1 MAVNQYGQNFSG
13 NDDFRGYL
21 AALSEGGDK
30 AAQAALGFVGND
42 GVIDTTSWHNFFNN
56 NSSNGQVWDP
66 ATNTFSQATPNPFED
81 AARFGS
87 NAKYYNAE
95 EFVKNMY
102 SGWSS
107 GRSDGAAY
115 STQLAN
121 QQAQIA
127 AANAAAAAQQK
138 AIDDAKAEEERL
150 AKEEEARV
158 RDYNRGFLADRKT
171 ELEEL
176 LGRTDTLEKQGLDK
190 ILRAYDDERIKSQ
203 NDKTKQMANY
213 NDLKTEQGTNKV
225 SSFEKLN
232 QGANQ
237 AYRSLAQIIGRGAG
251 TGSSAFRDLLPN
263 AIGNQVSSGREGV
276 LQDYGQNM
284 QKIGKSKKEYESS
297 FEEVLRDL
305 LNQKTASEGSFKSG
319 LDTERQNVNLQLME
333 VLRQNQLNED
343 PKSKYETVR
352 AAIEPYKAANTK
364 LSNNI
369 DNYYEQYKP
378 TMTPKAAVINK
389 PDLGQFTVDR
399 ANINAQNQ
407 GVVDNPYASLLR
419 KRLEER

>member
-1 MAVNQYGQNFSG
+1 MNPIGVIERILTGGKSGDIYPGINVEAARKQFFGTDEERSTNQDIIDHFTFSGRDRQMQIGELPRTANSPTPDPETDPKNYSQDEAGINQYYA
-13 NDDFRGYL
+13 DLL
-21 AALSEGGDK
+21 AAQQQA
-30 AAQAALGFVGND
+30 AAQASA
-42 GVIDTTSWHNFFNN
+42 
-56 NSSNGQVWDP
+56 
-66 ATNTFSQATPNPFED
+66 
-81 AARFGS
+81 
-87 NAKYYNAE
+87 
-95 EFVKNMY
+95 
-102 SGWSS
+102 
-107 GRSDGAAY
+107 
-115 STQLAN
+115 
-121 QQAQIA
+121 
-127 AANAAAAAQQK
+127 
-138 AIDDAKAEEERL
+138 AKAEEERL
-150 AKEEEARV
+150 AREEEARV
-158 RDYNRGFLADRKT
+158 RDYNRGFLGDRKT

-176 LGRTDTLEKQGLDK
+176 LGRTGTLEKQGLDK
-190 ILRAYDDERIKSQ
+190 ILRAYDDEKTRAE
-203 NDKTKQMANY
+203 NDKTKQMGDY
-213 NDLKTEQGTNKV
+213 SDLETEQGTNKV

-407 GVVDNPYASLLR
+407 GIVDNPYASLLR